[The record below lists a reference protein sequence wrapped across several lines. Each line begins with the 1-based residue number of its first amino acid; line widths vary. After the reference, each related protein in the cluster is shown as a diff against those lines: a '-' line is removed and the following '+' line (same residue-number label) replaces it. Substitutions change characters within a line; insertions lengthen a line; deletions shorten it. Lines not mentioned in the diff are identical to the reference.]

1 MIGAGTIGSALDEG
15 GLAAERVSH
24 RFGDKLVL
32 DGVSLVAA
40 PGELVCL
47 VGPSGCGKT
56 TLLRIAAGLEDIQQG
71 EVRAAGR
78 VVARPGADLPAERRG
93 IGFVFQDYALFP
105 HLDVAANVGFGLAS
119 ADAARRARR
128 VRETLAQVGM
138 QDQARSFPHELSGG
152 QQQRVALARALVG
165 RPALLL
171 ADEPTGNLDSGTS
184 EGIHAL
190 FAELVSEQNTSMLIV
205 THNRALA
212 ARAQRCLRMRD
223 GILESFDL
231 SAEAEA

>member
-78 VVARPGADLPAERRG
+78 VVARPGA
-93 IGFVFQDYALFP
+93 
-105 HLDVAANVGFGLAS
+105 
-119 ADAARRARR
+119 
-128 VRETLAQVGM
+128 
-138 QDQARSFPHELSGG
+138 
-152 QQQRVALARALVG
+152 
-165 RPALLL
+165 
-171 ADEPTGNLDSGTS
+171 
-184 EGIHAL
+184 
-190 FAELVSEQNTSMLIV
+190 
-205 THNRALA
+205 
-212 ARAQRCLRMRD
+212 
-223 GILESFDL
+223 
-231 SAEAEA
+231 